1 MDLTRDLTRTLDD
14 LGVQVRPGERAD
26 ALDGH
31 VPECVA
37 RPTTTEQVSTV
48 LRAAHERGAVTVVRG
63 NGTKQTFGGVCPAPD
78 VLLDTRALDRLIEH
92 QPGDL
97 IVRAEAGMPLADL
110 QERLRGSG
118 QLLSL
123 DEPVRGGT
131 IGGAL
136 ATNTSGPHRLQHGT
150 ARDLLIGATVVLA
163 DGTIAHSGGKV
174 VKNVAGYDL
183 GKLLV
188 GSYGTLA
195 VITEATFRL
204 HPIPETRSWV
214 TTSMGADGLEP
225 LLARLCHS
233 QLAPAALEI
242 DWQPPRLATVAL
254 LIEGTADG
262 VPGRVEAAR
271 AEFGSPT
278 EVVPELDWPW
288 SLPGA
293 PDGTGVILKLTC
305 RLGAVAEIAGAATEL
320 GLHVRGAAGT
330 GVLYAAAPAETS
342 AAQLAGMLQ
351 LLRPLTAR
359 AGGAAV
365 LLTAPLALRHDV
377 DVWGPV
383 NGLPLMRRLKE
394 QFDPGRQ
401 LAPGRFVGGI

>member
-1 MDLTRDLTRTLDD
+1 MDLVTPLRD
-14 LGVQVRPGERAD
+14 LGVDVRPGGRSD

-31 VPECVA
+31 VPGCVA
-37 RPTTTEQVSTV
+37 RPASTEQVAMA
-48 LRAAHERGAVTVVRG
+48 LLAAHDVGAVTVVRG
-63 NGTKQTFGGVCPAPD
+63 NGTKQAFGGVCPAPD
-78 VLLDTRALDRLIEH
+78 LMLDTSGLNRLIEH

-97 IVRAEAGMPLADL
+97 IVRAEAGMPLATL
-110 QERLRGSG
+110 QDHVRGSG

-131 IGGAL
+131 IGGVL
-136 ATNTSGPHRLQHGT
+136 ATNTSGPHRLLHGT
-150 ARDLLIGATVVLA
+150 ARDLLIGVTVALA
-163 DGTIAHSGGKV
+163 DGTVAHSGGKV

-204 HPIPETRSWV
+204 HPVPETRAWV
-214 TTSMGADGLEP
+214 TASVGPAQLEP

-242 DWQPPRLATVAL
+242 DWEPGAFATVAL
-254 LIEGTADG
+254 LVEGTSDG
-262 VPGRVEAAR
+262 VAGRVEAAR
-271 AEFGSPT
+271 HEFDTATQVAT
-278 EVVPELDWPW
+278 ELAWPW
-288 SLPGA
+288 LLPC
-293 PDGTGVILKLTC
+293 PTDGTGIAVKITC

-330 GVLYAAAPAETS
+330 GVLYAAPAAETS
-342 AAQLAGMLQ
+342 AAALAGTLQ
-351 LLRPLTAR
+351 LLRPLAAR

-365 LLTAPLALRHDV
+365 VLTAPLALRYEL

-383 NGLPLMRRLKE
+383 DGLPVMRRLKE
-394 QFDPGRQ
+394 QFDPGRL

>member
-1 MDLTRDLTRTLDD
+1 MELITALRDLGLD
-14 LGVQVRPGERAD
+14 VRPGEHAD

-31 VPECVA
+31 VPGCVV

-48 LRAAHERGAVTVVRG
+48 LRTAHAVAAVTVVRG
-63 NGTKQTFGGVCPAPD
+63 NGTKQSFGGVCPGPD
-78 VLLDTRALDRLIEH
+78 LLLDTRGLDRLIEH

-97 IVRAEAGMPLADL
+97 IVRAEAGMPLAAL
-110 QERLRGSG
+110 QDQLRSSN

-123 DEPVRGGT
+123 DEPVRGST
-131 IGGAL
+131 IGGVL

-188 GSYGTLA
+188 GSHGTLA

-204 HPIPETRSWV
+204 HPTPETSTWV
-214 TTSMGADGLEP
+214 TASVQCAELEP

-242 DWQPPRLATVAL
+242 DWQPGKPATVAL
-254 LIEGTADG
+254 LIEGTSDG

-271 AEFGSPT
+271 AEFGTAT
-278 EVVPELDWPW
+278 EVIADLAWPW
-288 SLPGA
+288 ELPSP
-293 PDGTGVILKLTC
+293 PDGTGIVLKITC
-305 RLGAVAEIAGAATEL
+305 RLGAIAEIADAATEL

-330 GVLYAAAPAETS
+330 GVLYAGAPANTS
-342 AAQLAGMLQ
+342 VATLAGMLE
-351 LLRPLTAR
+351 LLRGLATR
-359 AGGAAV
+359 EGGAVV
-365 LLTAPLALRHDV
+365 LMTAPLALRYDI

-383 NGLPLMRRLKE
+383 NGLPVMRRIKQ
-394 QFDPGRQ
+394 QFDPGRH